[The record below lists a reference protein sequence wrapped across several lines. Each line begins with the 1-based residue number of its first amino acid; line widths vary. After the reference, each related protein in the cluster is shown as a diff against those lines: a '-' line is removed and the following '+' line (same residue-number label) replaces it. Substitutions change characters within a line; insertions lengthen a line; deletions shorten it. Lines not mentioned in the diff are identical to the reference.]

1 MNSVPTNSSILDTTL
16 VNHLGSDDLFVDQI
30 GKTVARSLDREL
42 SHLSPKVLQR
52 LENARELALLH
63 QKTGFSVSGTQK
75 SLKQKTQFFPRL
87 GPIGPILLVL
97 MLVFV
102 IAQWQQNAR
111 IKDIVDVDTAILTD
125 SVPPD
130 AYADDGFRLF
140 MKKMIAQAKEEEKE
154 IESRLETTNTNRID
168 QESSNP
174 KISGSP
180 ATDPSNNQ

>member
-1 MNSVPTNSSILDTTL
+1 LE
-16 VNHLGSDDLFVDQI
+16 SDDLFVDQI
-30 GKTVARSLDREL
+30 GKTVARSLDKEL

-52 LENARELALLH
+52 LEHARELALTH
-63 QKTGFSVSGTQK
+63 QKIGFTSSQTQNT
-75 SLKQKTQFFPRL
+75 LKLKTSFFPRL

-111 IKDIVDVDTAILTD
+111 INDIVAVDTAILTD

-140 MKKMIAQAKEEEKE
+140 MKKMIAQAKEEEKAL
-154 IESRLETTNTNRID
+154 ES
-168 QESSNP
+168 QAESTKS
-174 KISGSP
+174 KSSESP
-180 ATDPSNNQ
+180 AADPSNNQ